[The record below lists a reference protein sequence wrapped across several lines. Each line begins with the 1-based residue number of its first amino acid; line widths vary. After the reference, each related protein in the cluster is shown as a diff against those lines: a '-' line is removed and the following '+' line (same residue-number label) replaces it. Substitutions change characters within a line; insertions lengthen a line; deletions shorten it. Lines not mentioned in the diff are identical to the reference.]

1 LSPAINLSRTVRLC
15 IVFALGLGLS
25 GCGVFQHGHP
35 WLAFLAP
42 HSRPELKVRPI
53 PLAAPGPIYRAD
65 EGLYRDATSAIAQR
79 DYGLA
84 LDLLQ
89 AARDRDPG
97 DPRVFN
103 AFGVV
108 YDKLGRFDLA
118 EDFYAQ
124 AETLDPGS
132 PILANNRAYS
142 RLLQGKSASPVLAS
156 GGAPQQAAPVE
167 SCSASGG
174 QAICNATGG
183 TSW

>member
-1 LSPAINLSRTVRLC
+1 MNQRQAARLGAI
-15 IVFALGLGLS
+15 FALGLALS
-25 GCGVFQHGHP
+25 GCGIFQHGRP
-35 WLAFLAP
+35 WLAFLSP
-42 HSRPELKVRPI
+42 RSRPELKVRPI
-53 PLAAPGPIYRAD
+53 PLAAPGPLYRAD
-65 EGLYRDATSAIAQR
+65 EGLYRDAASAIAQR

-89 AARDRDPG
+89 AARDRDPN

-142 RLLQGKSASPVLAS
+142 HLLQGKSASPALAS
-156 GGAPQQAAPVE
+156 GGPPRQAAPVQA
-167 SCSASGG
+167 CSGAAG
-174 QAICNATGG
+174 QDVCSATGG
-183 TSW
+183 NSW

>member
-1 LSPAINLSRTVRLC
+1 MNQRQAARLGV
-15 IVFALGLGLS
+15 IFALGLALS
-25 GCGVFQHGHP
+25 GCGIFHHGRP

-42 HSRPELKVRPI
+42 RGRPELKVRPI
-53 PLAAPGPIYRAD
+53 PLAAPGALYRPD
-65 EGLYRDATSAIAQR
+65 EGLYRDAASAINQR

-89 AARDRDPG
+89 AARDRDPN

-103 AFGVV
+103 ALGVV

-124 AETLDPGS
+124 AEALDPGS

-142 RLLQGKSASPVLAS
+142 RLLQGKSAAPALAS
-156 GGAPQQAAPVE
+156 GGPPRQAAPVE
-167 SCSASGG
+167 SCSASSG